1 LVNTPAAFHKAFK
14 MFVEPRMSPATLQKM
29 KVLPSDK
36 QTIIDEMTKNGIPV
50 SAIPVWLG
58 GQHAGRQMLDITKA
72 LIAESA
78 AAAAGASAA
87 KADTK

>member
-1 LVNTPAAFHKAFK
+1 MNTPAAFHKAFK

-36 QTIIDEMTKNGIPV
+36 QTIVEEMTKNGIPV

-58 GQHAGRQMLDITKA
+58 GQHAGRPMLDITKE
-72 LIAESA
+72 LIAENT
-78 AAAAGASAA
+78 AAAGASAT
-87 KADTK
+87 KADSSK

>member
-1 LVNTPAAFHKAFK
+1 
-14 MFVEPRMSPATLQKM
+14 
-29 KVLPSDK
+29 
-36 QTIIDEMTKNGIPV
+36 MTKNGIPV